1 MRSGVCGPDAPVPI
15 DVDSLQAEKGFKGL
29 MTMAHSKSV
38 MESMSIALARK
49 LEPDGIVVNVV
60 FPGRASTAMTRSLS
74 CAGLPGPMKCCMPCM
89 KCFFR
94 DDGGTGAAKAAR
106 SATWACTSRELD
118 GVSGRYFGQDTKELP
133 HHPKAQDSEAQA
145 RIVAAIEAAQA

>member
-1 MRSGVCGPDAPVPI
+1 MVHMYARA
-15 DVDSLQAEKGFKGL
+15 LGL
-29 MTMAHSKSV
+29 CMPSV
-38 MESMSIALARK
+38 MG
-49 LEPDGIVVNVV
+49 GIR
-60 FPGRASTAMTRSLS
+60 PYAPHQ
-74 CAGLPGPMKCCMPCM
+74 PGPMKCCMPCM